1 MRIAVGYATKGR
13 RDIIALSINA
23 LARQTRLPDHVFFS
37 ITGSEDLDQNDLE
50 QLLCTVTVISDQAT
64 GLCSQRNKIL
74 ERCSEFDIVTF
85 FDDDFI
91 MRSDYIRN
99 LENVF
104 ASDENVQMATG
115 RVVADGA
122 SGPGLT
128 VSQAEEAL
136 RICKKDPASIED
148 VFSAYG
154 CNMAVRM
161 QGVVKLGLRFDEELP
176 LYGWLE
182 DMGFSRAI
190 SPYGRVVRAA
200 NLVGV
205 HLGVKKARVSGCKYG
220 YSQIANPLHL
230 NSRGLVRGSLVVR
243 FIARHLVMNL
253 ARCAWP
259 EPWIDRRGRFRGNLL
274 ALRDLISG
282 NVDPRRILEDL

>member
-13 RDIIALSINA
+13 RDVIALSIIA
-23 LARQTRLPDHVFFS
+23 LARQTRSPDHVFFS
-37 ITGSEDLDQNDLE
+37 ITSEEDLDRNDLD
-50 QLLCTVTVISDQAT
+50 QVPCPVSVISDQAS
-64 GLCSQRNKIL
+64 GLCSQRNRIL
-74 ERCSEFDIVTF
+74 ERCSEFDIVIY

-91 MRSDYIRN
+91 MRSDYIES
-99 LENVF
+99 LETIF
-104 ASDENVQMATG
+104 ASDENIQLLTG

-122 SGPGLT
+122 SGPGL
-128 VSQAEEAL
+128 SASEAEETL
-136 RICKKDPASIED
+136 RVSENHSAMIED

-161 QGVVKLGLRFDEELP
+161 PLVKKQDLRFDEELP

-182 DMGFSRAI
+182 DMCFSRMVVLH
-190 SPYGRVVRAA
+190 GRVVRAT

-205 HLGVKKARVSGCKYG
+205 HLGVKKARVSGRKYG

-230 NSRGLVRGSLVVR
+230 KSRGLVSQPLVIR
-243 FIARHLVMNL
+243 YIARNL
-253 ARCAWP
+253 AMNIARYAWP

-282 NVDPRRILEDL
+282 KVHPRRILEEI